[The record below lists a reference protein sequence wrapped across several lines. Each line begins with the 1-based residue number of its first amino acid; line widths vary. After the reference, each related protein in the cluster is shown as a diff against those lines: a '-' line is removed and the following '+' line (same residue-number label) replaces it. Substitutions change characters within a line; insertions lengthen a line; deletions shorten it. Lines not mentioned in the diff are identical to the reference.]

1 MKTMEI
7 ARKIG
12 GVAHLKTANSGTPSK
27 APVLMPEKYSKSDV
41 ENAGASGDMYEN
53 TGSQKHDR
61 LQGGVLPDP
70 KRRFVNINPVTS
82 AI

>member
-53 TGSQKHDR
+53 TGSHENMTDYKAAFCPTQSGALSISTR
-61 LQGGVLPDP
+61 
-70 KRRFVNINPVTS
+70 
-82 AI
+82 